1 MSTQSNSSTAASTAT
16 VTATPAVTATTPP
29 TPQQQLES
37 LLGFQLPTIP
47 TVDQLLKPINDAWS
61 SFGTGYLASLNPS
74 TILTDSTAFMN
85 AALELA
91 TGATTVLDSEWAS
104 NAGTNATTTS
114 KTAVA
119 AGDKV
124 NNQATQISGLTTNA
138 TATVA
143 AGNANLATIAE
154 SFVATAAAAAPV
166 IWTPPGQAM
175 IMAAAAEHISAAL
188 EVVQGTRAS
197 MTTQTAQMTEAGQKV
212 ETPPPVA
219 TNATPTNAASATKTP
234 FTLVKSILTN
244 VGKPLITTAN
254 AGSKVVLDFVPGANK
269 ASTTDTSKT
278 TTDPSKTTTSPQKT
292 TTVQAGVN
300 PTQNSSTLKSADPTA
315 TTQKNLQPGTIS
327 QPGTTETHAASVAN
341 THATT
346 TVAPNVSST
355 GLGTGAGMMPMAGAR
370 TGNDEHRSNQS
381 YFVDAVNR
389 TDVVG
394 DLGTVVSPVIGVD
407 VSEENNGVTEA

>member
-1 MSTQSNSSTAASTAT
+1 MSTQGNASTAST
-16 VTATPAVTATTPP
+16 VTAPTTPAL
-29 TPQQQLES
+29 TPQQQLEN
-37 LLGFQLPTIP
+37 LLGFPLPTIP

-61 SFGTGYLASLNPS
+61 SFGTGYLANLNPS

-91 TGATTVLDSEWAS
+91 TGATTVLDSEWSS
-104 NAGTNATTTS
+104 NAGTNATETS

-119 AGDKV
+119 SGDKV
-124 NNQATQISGLTTNA
+124 NAQATQISGLTTNA

-212 ETPPPVA
+212 ETPAPVA
-219 TNATPTNAASATKTP
+219 TNGTPTNAASSTRTP

-254 AGSKVVLDFVPGANK
+254 AGSKVVLDFVPAANK
-269 ASTTDTSKT
+269 ST
-278 TTDPSKTTTSPQKT
+278 TTDPSKTSADLSKATTTAPQLA
-292 TTVQAGVN
+292 TTVQAGVS
-300 PTQNSSTLKSADPTA
+300 PTQNSSSLKSSDPSA

-346 TVAPNVSST
+346 AAAPNVSST

-370 TGNDEHRSNQS
+370 AGNDEHRSNQS

-394 DLGTVVSPVIGVD
+394 DLGTVVSPVIGAD
-407 VSEENNGVTEA
+407 ISEENNGVTEA